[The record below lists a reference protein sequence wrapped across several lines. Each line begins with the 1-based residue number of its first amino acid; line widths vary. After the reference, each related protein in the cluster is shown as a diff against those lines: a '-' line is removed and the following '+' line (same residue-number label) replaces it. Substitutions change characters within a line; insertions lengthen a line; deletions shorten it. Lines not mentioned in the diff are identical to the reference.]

1 MENKIIVI
9 HSDGTEEAFKPRLI
23 SQTIQQETGLNEEIA
38 NKAQSSIAQKIY
50 KLKREDGLN
59 RISTS
64 SIRAEVSSYLLKI
77 GEFEAEE
84 KNRKLGMSVKEF
96 ENLMKDGCKD
106 NANIGYS
113 PEMIAKYAYDSIA
126 KEYSLLKM
134 PEHCSKAHIDGYMHI
149 HDLEYLETRP
159 NCLSGNNNIIIK
171 DEDNNISY
179 TTIKEFVEEMFLSDK
194 TYYVPSLNIETNSME
209 WKRIENAYLSSPSE
223 ETYLV
228 TFSKG
233 YSIECTSDHKF
244 VKSHN
249 NKPQKEYN
257 IKVSEFDNYKDL
269 RLCNI
274 TDLKE
279 NNDLNDYNKSALFGF
294 FLGDG
299 YISNKGNVK
308 FNFSKKDKA
317 EYLYALLERLNI
329 DFTYTEKES
338 NHYDTGC
345 LYSFYIKDK
354 IYPQLSKSKLIK
366 KYTSKYNLTG
376 ILEGLINSDGHV
388 RLDINNI
395 LRLNFTNTNKSIFD
409 LYQLCLISNG
419 IRGSINIT
427 EFSNPNHK
435 DAYNSSSFGDKVI
448 SLLTSIT
455 LCNRFTDSIKQYN
468 KKVKQYKDIG
478 ELRPK
483 SIEYSGEQPVYNL
496 TIEDNHNYMAGIN
509 GFVLTQNCMNYD
521 LRFFAKNGLKI
532 DGHGL
537 MGSVAKPAK
546 SLEVLLN
553 HLLQAFMAGATVFS
567 GGQGYANFNS
577 LLSVFARGRTY
588 EEIKQAIQGFIFN
601 CNMSLICRGGQVL
614 FSSIGIDMSIPEVLK
629 NEPAI
634 GPGGVVSGVY
644 GDYQEEADLIFRAIL
659 EVSNERDG
667 MGAYHRFPN
676 ILINIREGDLD
687 EYSGNC
693 KLVHEIGANNP
704 TLYYVNCTGLERTV
718 MGCRTALPMNWTG
731 SYDVDCLNTGNFA
744 YTTLNLPLI
753 ALDSNG
759 DVDEFY
765 QKLDEVCEIA
775 YDGLIYRR
783 NRVIDTIYNKH
794 MSDFL
799 LQEDKD
805 TGRPLYDIDNTTIT
819 LGFCG
824 LHECLRALNN
834 ISDSEGEK
842 IIKFL
847 NSKKEEFHERDNLR
861 WSVIASPAESTA
873 HRFAQIIKERYPDAT
888 VQGTK
893 GSYYLTNSNHIPV
906 SDDSNIV
913 AHIKNAQ
920 QYNKLTL
927 GGSILHLWLG
937 EIWSDDK
944 AIWSLNKKI
953 VDSDVTFWAYSK
965 VFTYCQEC
973 QFTINDNI
981 DVCPICGST
990 DLVTYDRCFA
1000 GDTFIYIKKDKI
1012 VKPVTLKDF
1021 VENYHVTDWQVPVFD
1036 YKTQSYIWSK
1046 VKRGIKNPPEPM
1058 INIRFNKGYEVT
1070 CTPNHN
1076 FYDYKTYK
1084 RKSSMY
1090 DTISANDL
1098 GIKSS
1103 VINHRC
1109 PIFLNNIEED
1119 YLGTFIGFVLGDGNV
1134 TLQKNGKNVFIRL
1147 KFYKKEKSD
1156 YCKEILDKNNLE
1168 YTFSDAGI
1176 DERYNSQIYSYYIGA
1191 NNIGNKAYD
1200 MFNMTR
1206 GNKKLIIDMCY
1217 NQDLF
1222 VGIFAGLINSDG
1234 SVLVESR
1241 SNSIVTT
1248 FNQVDRDIL
1257 WLFYNI
1263 ALLLGTNPSISFTER
1278 DGYDSVGRIEI
1289 TSSRAYDILN
1299 NIILRSP
1306 FDEALIK
1313 GKCISDAKSV
1323 NGMCSVTSISESIV
1337 QNSYCIETEHDGHN
1351 TLFNGVLAENC
1362 TGYYLPTLGFNNG
1375 KQQEFKDRY
1384 RHKLDSL

>member
-1 MENKIIVI
+1 MADRIIVI
-9 HSDGTEEAFKPRLI
+9 HSDGTKENFKPRII
-23 SQTIQQETGLNEEIA
+23 SQTIIDETNVESDLADRIQDRIA
-38 NKAQSSIAQKIY
+38 KKLY
-50 KLKREDGLN
+50 KLKQNEELVEV
-59 RISTS
+59 STS
-64 SIRAEVSSYLLKI
+64 DLRAEVSSQLLKE
-77 GEFEAEE
+77 GEFKAVAQ
-84 KNRKLGMSVKEF
+84 NRKLGMSVAEF
-96 ENLMKDGCKD
+96 EELMKDGCKD

-113 PEMIAKYAYDSIA
+113 PEMVAKYAYDSIA

-134 PEHCSKAHIDGYMHI
+134 PKHCSEAHIDGYIHI

-159 NCLSGNNNIIIK
+159 
-171 DEDNNISY
+171 
-179 TTIKEFVEEMFLSDK
+179 
-194 TYYVPSLNIETNSME
+194 
-209 WKRIENAYLSSPSE
+209 
-223 ETYLV
+223 
-228 TFSKG
+228 
-233 YSIECTSDHKF
+233 
-244 VKSHN
+244 
-249 NKPQKEYN
+249 
-257 IKVSEFDNYKDL
+257 
-269 RLCNI
+269 
-274 TDLKE
+274 
-279 NNDLNDYNKSALFGF
+279 
-294 FLGDG
+294 
-299 YISNKGNVK
+299 
-308 FNFSKKDKA
+308 
-317 EYLYALLERLNI
+317 
-329 DFTYTEKES
+329 
-338 NHYDTGC
+338 
-345 LYSFYIKDK
+345 
-354 IYPQLSKSKLIK
+354 
-366 KYTSKYNLTG
+366 
-376 ILEGLINSDGHV
+376 
-388 RLDINNI
+388 
-395 LRLNFTNTNKSIFD
+395 
-409 LYQLCLISNG
+409 
-419 IRGSINIT
+419 
-427 EFSNPNHK
+427 
-435 DAYNSSSFGDKVI
+435 
-448 SLLTSIT
+448 
-455 LCNRFTDSIKQYN
+455 
-468 KKVKQYKDIG
+468 
-478 ELRPK
+478 
-483 SIEYSGEQPVYNL
+483 
-496 TIEDNHNYMAGIN
+496 
-509 GFVLTQNCMNYD
+509 NCMNYD

-634 GPGGVVSGVY
+634 GPGGIVSGVY

-805 TGRPLYDIDNTTIT
+805 TGKPLYDIDNTTIT

-873 HRFAQIIKERYPDAT
+873 HRFAEIIKERYPDAI
-888 VQGTK
+888 VQGVK

-937 EIWSDDK
+937 EIWSNDK

-981 DVCPICGST
+981 DVCPICGSS

-1058 INIRFNKGYEVT
+1058 INICFNKGYEVT

-1156 YCKEILDKNNLE
+1156 YCKEILDRNNLE

-1176 DERYNSQIYSYYIGA
+1176 DERYNSQTYSYYIGA

-1206 GNKKLIIDMCY
+1206 GNKKVIIDMCY

-1241 SNSIVTT
+1241 RNSIVTT

-1323 NGMCSVTSISESIV
+1323 NGMCSVSSISESIV

-1384 RHKLDSL
+1384 RHKLNNAVGDTRL